1 MLDQRL
7 ATRVENFVS
16 RLKREDVCMH
26 GFILDVRGEVK
37 ATAYYPPF
45 EEGAAHRMYSV
56 SKSMTAL
63 AIGLL
68 LDDGTI

>member
-16 RLKREDVCMH
+16 RLKRESVCMH

-37 ATAYYPPF
+37 ATARGWA
-45 EEGAAHRMYSV
+45 EKRTRTATGRM
-56 SKSMTAL
+56 
-63 AIGLL
+63 
-68 LDDGTI
+68 TIIFRKP

>member
-16 RLKREDVCMH
+16 RLKRESVCMH

-37 ATAYYPPF
+37 ATC
-45 EEGAAHRMYSV
+45 
-56 SKSMTAL
+56 
-63 AIGLL
+63 LL
-68 LDDGTI
+68 YTSPSPRD

>member
-16 RLKREDVCMH
+16 RLKRESVCMH

-37 ATAYYPPF
+37 ATAYYSPF
-45 EEGAAHRMYSV
+45 VEGEAHRM
-56 SKSMTAL
+56 
-63 AIGLL
+63 
-68 LDDGTI
+68 

>member
-16 RLKREDVCMH
+16 RLKRESVCMH

-45 EEGAAHRMYSV
+45 EEGKAQIHDGACHRPP
-56 SKSMTAL
+56 AGRRENF
-63 AIGLL
+63 AG
-68 LDDGTI
+68 